1 MYKGEYQTYKIN
13 RLFFSYTRHTLQHF
27 NYIQQQTPA
36 TPHFKHHDQPLLSK
50 PTQSHQPHLT
60 LTHNHATTSQ
70 PRQHTP
76 GIRQEAG
83 RVARGGS
90 RRGKSASTLLQV
102 KQTGKPPRID
112 RQTKVQKGGIAV
124 HRRRGTLKED
134 ENIIT
139 RLDGTRAAVRSATL
153 ASQFVSSERILND
166 YKYVLGEYKK
176 NNIRLSEVKVR
187 P

>member
-1 MYKGEYQTYKIN
+1 M
-13 RLFFSYTRHTLQHF
+13 
-27 NYIQQQTPA
+27 
-36 TPHFKHHDQPLLSK
+36 
-50 PTQSHQPHLT
+50 
-60 LTHNHATTSQ
+60 
-70 PRQHTP
+70 
-76 GIRQEAG
+76 
-83 RVARGGS
+83 
-90 RRGKSASTLLQV
+90 
-102 KQTGKPPRID
+102 
-112 RQTKVQKGGIAV
+112 

-139 RLDGTRAAVRSATL
+139 RPDGTRAAVRSATL